1 LMKKFRGCRAV
12 HWVHDLYPDLL
23 PAMGIDIPLV
33 QPLLMK
39 ISRAALNAQDAVV
52 ALGDDMAAVLQKD
65 GIKEG
70 KIAVIPNWPDVSAAL
85 IDKRKPSRHDSQNP
99 FVLEGCFTVLYS
111 GNFGLMHDFNTL
123 IEAMKIV
130 QATPHPIRFILAGDG
145 RKFTAVRDTV
155 EKMFLTNVHFIRAQ
169 PKDKFIDMLLAGDL
183 HIATM
188 VPESVGLVAPSKIN
202 SALGLGRP

>member
-1 LMKKFRGCRAV
+1 
-12 HWVHDLYPDLL
+12 
-23 PAMGIDIPLV
+23 
-33 QPLLMK
+33 
-39 ISRAALNAQDAVV
+39 
-52 ALGDDMAAVLQKD
+52 
-65 GIKEG
+65 
-70 KIAVIPNWPDVSAAL
+70 
-85 IDKRKPSRHDSQNP
+85 SRHDSQNP

-202 SALGLGRP
+202 SALGLGRPCLLVGSKKSSQAQLITEYSGWAVIDQDDPHARFQLADAIVAYATDPARYAAAQSNALRAADSIAFGKALARFDALLSHIGGN